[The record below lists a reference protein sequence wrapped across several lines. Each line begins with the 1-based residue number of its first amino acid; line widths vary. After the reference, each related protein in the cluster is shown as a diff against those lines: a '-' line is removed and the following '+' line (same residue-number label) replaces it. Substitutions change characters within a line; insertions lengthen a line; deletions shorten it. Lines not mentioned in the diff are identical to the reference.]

1 MVSISDN
8 DARQNAEAL
17 LALIDANQ
25 ETGIKAHAEIALAD
39 EFREEAIEYAK
50 SYGQFSGLSLGY
62 KSLDMLTGSFLPGE
76 VFVIA
81 GVTSHGK
88 SILVDNIAYRVYRKT
103 GKAVLLITLE
113 NTHAQTLSR
122 IIRIAQ
128 KETGQAASEVDV
140 AGIIFQDKETEVT
153 PANIP
158 ILIQKAKQLDV
169 GLVIIDHLHFF
180 ARSRDPRTDISRL
193 TKAFKEYAVK
203 YEIPMILVSHV
214 SRTMEKG
221 ELPDLKHLKES
232 GSIEQDAD
240 MVGFVWRDVKKEDNL
255 VKVYLRKNRSR
266 KLTYDPIYL
275 RQDSWSLIEEEA

>member
-1 MVSISDN
+1 MDSSSEGKN
-8 DARQNAEAL
+8 ARQNAEAL

-25 ETGIKAHAEIALAD
+25 ETGIKAHAEVAIAD

-50 SYGQFSGLSLGY
+50 SYGTFSGLSLGY
-62 KSLDMLTGSFLPGE
+62 ESLNRLTGSFLPGE

-88 SILVDNIAYRVYRKT
+88 SILVDNIAYRVYKKT
-103 GKAVLLITLE
+103 GKGVLLITLE

-128 KETGQAASEVDV
+128 KETGQEAKDVDV

-158 ILIQKAKQLDV
+158 ILIQKAKELDV

-193 TKAFKEYAVK
+193 TKAFKEFAVK
-203 YEIPMILVSHV
+203 YEIPMISVSHV

-240 MVGFVWRDVKKEDNL
+240 MVGFVWRDVKAEDNL
-255 VKVYLRKNRSR
+255 LRVYMRKNRSR
-266 KLTYDPIYL
+266 KLIYDPIYFE
-275 RQDSWSLIEEEA
+275 QDGWDLTEA